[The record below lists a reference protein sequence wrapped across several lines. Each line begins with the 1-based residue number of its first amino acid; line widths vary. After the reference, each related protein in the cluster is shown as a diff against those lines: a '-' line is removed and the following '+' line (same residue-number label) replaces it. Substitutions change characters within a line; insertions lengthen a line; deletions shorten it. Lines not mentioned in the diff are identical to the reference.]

1 MKSSRT
7 GIATLLASALA
18 LVVGGLLVHE
28 LRHFDDEQPAS
39 ARVIPPDR
47 SPLGEFHL
55 IQHSGQP
62 FGLSDL
68 RGKWTFLYF
77 GYSSCLDVCP
87 ATLGQLNRVQQLLA
101 SQKAD
106 DDTAYVFVS
115 VDPQRDTP
123 ARLSDYLGHF
133 NPKFQGV
140 TGDSEQLSKLARPLQ
155 ISYQRTT
162 RANHLGDYGIDH
174 SSIIALIDPAG
185 RPRALFPT
193 PQSPEQLVAEF
204 LRIRAAGP

>member
-1 MKSSRT
+1 VKGGRT
-7 GIATLLASALA
+7 GIAALLTVSLALA
-18 LVVGGLLVHE
+18 VGGLLVYEISHPDNA
-28 LRHFDDEQPAS
+28 RPAR
-39 ARVIPPDR
+39 AHVIPPDR
-47 SPLGEFHL
+47 SPLGEFQL
-55 IQHSGQP
+55 IQDSGRP
-62 FGLSDL
+62 FGLADL

-77 GYSSCLDVCP
+77 GYSACLDVCP
-87 ATLGQLNRVQQLLA
+87 ATLGELNRVQQLLA
-101 SQKAD
+101 SQGAD

-140 TGDSEQLSKLARPLQ
+140 TGDSEQLSRLARPLQ

-193 PQSPEQLVAEF
+193 PQPPEQLVAEF
-204 LRIRAAGP
+204 LQIRATGP